1 MEDLTRAHG
10 WRPDLSA
17 FGARLALVRQRM
29 GWNVKE
35 AADHCRLPPQSWR
48 SWEAGRT
55 PRDLVAGVL
64 ADEGYECRTA
74 GDSVTALDMIDQLH
88 NTARSEH
95 YRLTMAT
102 SFRSRG
108 EKGRRSPCMISW

>member
-55 PRDLVAGVL
+55 PRDLVAVCQRIAETTGADVAWLLGLPDDSASGVHH
-64 ADEGYECRTA
+64 AA
-74 GDSVTALDMIDQLH
+74 
-88 NTARSEH
+88 
-95 YRLTMAT
+95 
-102 SFRSRG
+102 
-108 EKGRRSPCMISW
+108 